1 MKQNIRIEKLILSNY
16 RNHKFLELY
25 FKKNIILICGKNGS
39 GKTNILESISLISS
53 SAGLKSSS
61 LKELI
66 NKDLFGPLELFGVN
80 MQLLLNNKL
89 ATIGLGIKKSNSS
102 MQKIIKINNKKYNER
117 VSETFKVFWIVPKTI
132 FLFQDSPESRRGF
145 LDQMICSIN
154 NLYKNNLQ
162 IYQKYKKERIRLL
175 KNLSEETSEWLDI
188 IEKKIALT
196 GVIIC
201 DERRNFI
208 KNLNN
213 FLKDKNSIFP
223 SLFASLDGQL
233 DKLLTDNPAISVE
246 EIFQRNLKLNRKK
259 DLLTGRTNFSANRTD
274 FVIKNKESNLDAKNH
289 STGEQKVIIFSI
301 IFSFIEFLEKSPDS
315 KIIFLL
321 DDVFSFLDQN
331 YILAVLRKLNN
342 LNVQT
347 LLTDIRG
354 EWIMKLNSF
363 KSIVQKINIDD

>member
-1 MKQNIRIEKLILSNY
+1 MK
-16 RNHKFLELY
+16 
-25 FKKNIILICGKNGS
+25 
-39 GKTNILESISLISS
+39 
-53 SAGLKSSS
+53 
-61 LKELI
+61 
-66 NKDLFGPLELFGVN
+66 
-80 MQLLLNNKL
+80 
-89 ATIGLGIKKSNSS
+89 
-102 MQKIIKINNKKYNER
+102 
-117 VSETFKVFWIVPKTI
+117 
-132 FLFQDSPESRRGF
+132 
-145 LDQMICSIN
+145 
-154 NLYKNNLQ
+154 
-162 IYQKYKKERIRLL
+162 
-175 KNLSEETSEWLDI
+175 
-188 IEKKIALT
+188 KKIALT

-246 EIFQRNLKLNRKK
+246 EIFQRNLKHNRKK
-259 DLLTGRTNFSANRTD
+259 DLLTGRTNLVQIEQILLLR
-274 FVIKNKESNLDAKNH
+274 IKNQTLMQKITQLRSK
-289 STGEQKVIIFSI
+289 KVIIFSI
-301 IFSFIEFLEKSPDS
+301 IFSFIEFFRKSPGS